1 MRCLIVDDDEM
12 ARKSLEMMCDKIED
26 LTVVGMCEN
35 GLEALNFLNKEEV
48 DLILLDIEMPEL
60 NGMEL
65 VRMKPDI
72 PQVIFTTT
80 LKEYALEAFE
90 YKVTDYLHKPIVLSR
105 LLKAIDKAREVHGKK
120 TSKEI
125 SELYVKVDGR
135 HVRLSLDDILYIE
148 SIGDYVVFHTEKK
161 EKFIVHSTLKNIDAK
176 IDNSKFLKVHRS
188 YIVNLSKIVDIEE
201 TNLVIKD
208 KVIPISRAHKPV
220 LMNHLKT
227 L

>member
-12 ARKSLEMMCDKIED
+12 ARKSLEMMCEKID
-26 LTVVGMCEN
+26 SITVVGTCEN
-35 GLEALNFLNKEEV
+35 GLEALNFLNREEV

-60 NGMEL
+60 SGMEL

-72 PQVIFTTT
+72 PQVIFTTS

-90 YKVTDYLHKPIVLSR
+90 HQVTDYLHKPIVLSR
-105 LLKAIDKAREVHGKK
+105 LLKAIERAQDIHGKK
-120 TSKEI
+120 AARQTD
-125 SELYVKVDGR
+125 ELYVKVDGR
-135 HVRLSLDDILYIE
+135 FVRLDLTDVLFIE

-161 EKFIVHSTLKNIDAK
+161 EKLIVHSTLKNIDAK
-176 IDNSKFLKVHRS
+176 INNAKFLKVHRS
-188 YIVNLSKIVDIEE
+188 YIVNLAKIVDIEE

-208 KVIPISRAHKPV
+208 KVIPISRAHKQV
-220 LMNHLKT
+220 LMSHIKT